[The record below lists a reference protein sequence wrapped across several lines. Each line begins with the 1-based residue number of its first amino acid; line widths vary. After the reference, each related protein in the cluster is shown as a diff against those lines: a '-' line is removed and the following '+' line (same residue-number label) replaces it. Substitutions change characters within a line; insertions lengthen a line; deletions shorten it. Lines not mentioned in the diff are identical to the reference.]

1 VDGALPEEVDLL
13 SEAAVARVRGH
24 PLYLETARRM
34 AVSAL
39 EAHAREDLATR
50 WLLKDLG
57 RTSTYTTLAML
68 DALPEPM
75 TAARLA
81 RGLAATGVA
90 SRGRVIAFVAYA
102 EQTGRIVVAPGEAA
116 WAQRPL
122 ILTQAFYEPL
132 RRRFEATFRAMAL
145 IAPEA
150 GEGARLVASDDG
162 VRRANRVLAMLLVA
176 RPELGVHTADPL
188 RRIFMMRDAGM
199 RLLQHFV
206 AHRPADGERLLEGGA
221 FSRSDLSRRYGVS
234 RTHINRMIAD
244 AEAAGLVTLP
254 RPDRIAFSPALADA
268 LEAFYAGQIQV
279 SRQLLRMLAQER

>member
-1 VDGALPEEVDLL
+1 MDGALPEERDLL
-13 SEAAVARVRGH
+13 SEAAVARIRSH

-34 AVSAL
+34 AASAL
-39 EAHAREDLATR
+39 EAHACEDAATR

-81 RGLAATGVA
+81 RALAALGVA
-90 SRGRVIAFVAYA
+90 SRGRVTAFIAYA
-102 EQTGRIVVAPGEAA
+102 EQTGRIMVAPGEET

-122 ILTQAFYEPL
+122 ALTQAFYEPL
-132 RRRFEATFRAMAL
+132 RRRFEATFKAMTL
-145 IAPEA
+145 LAPEA
-150 GEGARLVASDDG
+150 AEGVRLVSSDDG
-162 VRRANRVLAMLLVA
+162 VRRANRVMAQLLAA
-176 RPELGVHTADPL
+176 RPELAANPADPL

-199 RLLQHFV
+199 RLLQHFMV
-206 AHRPADGERLLEGGA
+206 HRPQAGDRLLEGGRL
-221 FSRSDLSRRYGVS
+221 SRSDLSRRYGVS

-254 RPDRIAFSPALADA
+254 RADRIAFSPALADA
-268 LEAFYAGQIQV
+268 VEAFYAGQIQV
-279 SRQLLRMLAQER
+279 SRQLLRMLVQAS